1 MASRERKRPE
11 NSTMTADSQTML
23 LLCSHLGL
31 PAGDELKPLT
41 LREWNPLALKLQASS
56 LKRPGALLDAGI
68 GKIRAELDLD
78 EDEAVRLRRLLD
90 RGGSL
95 AIELERLES
104 LGIWVMTRVDAGYP
118 ERLRERLK
126 NSAPTVVFGAGPPE
140 LVGKPGLAVVGSRNV
155 DDIGSA
161 AAEFAGQACARAKW
175 LVYSGAAR
183 GVDEIAMKACIDHG
197 GQVVGLLADSLE
209 KAIRA
214 PFSRQALSDGTLTL
228 LTIYSPRAPFSVGA
242 AMGRNKLIYALA
254 DMALVIASEGGTGG
268 AWAGATDALKAGWGP
283 VFVRDGADIPEGNRK
298 LLELGAISFP
308 FPFPET
314 EANLAEWMVERAAE
328 RRKTGLFD

>member
-1 MASRERKRPE
+1 
-11 NSTMTADSQTML
+11 
-23 LLCSHLGL
+23 
-31 PAGDELKPLT
+31 

-56 LKRPGALLDAGI
+56 LKRPGALLDADVVNL
-68 GKIRAELDLD
+68 KADLELD
-78 EDEAVRLRRLLD
+78 EHEAVRLRRLLD

-104 LGIWVMTRVDAGYP
+104 LGIWAMTRAGAGYP

-126 NSAPTVVFGAGPPE
+126 NSAPAVVFGAGPLE
-140 LVGKPGLAVVGSRNV
+140 LIGKPGLAVVGSRNV
-155 DDIGSA
+155 DETGSA
-161 AAEFAGQACARAKW
+161 AAEFAGQACARAQW
-175 LVYSGAAR
+175 VVYSGAAR

-209 KAIRA
+209 KAVRA

-254 DMALVIASEGGTGG
+254 DMALVVASDFGTGG
-268 AWAGATDALKAGWGP
+268 AWAGATDALKAAWGP

-298 LLELGAISFP
+298 LLQQGALSFP

-314 EANLAEWMVERAAE
+314 ETNLAEWMAKRAAGQ
-328 RRKTGLFD
+328 RPAGLFE